1 MQFDP
6 SSPTPTAQSSTPTG
20 RDELLQYQQQLQQ
33 ANDLFGTLRTKRT
46 ILHQHHQPRYD
57 QSIIDARVESMKQE
71 FYAYRKKKAVKM
83 AGIVLESAC

>member
-1 MQFDP
+1 M
-6 SSPTPTAQSSTPTG
+6 TPTASTPTG
-20 RDELLQYQQQLQQ
+20 RDELIQYQQQLQH

-46 ILHQHHQPRYD
+46 PLHHHLQQQQ

-71 FYAYRKKKAVKM
+71 FYAYRKKKAIKR